1 MSITLLAFGRRGY
14 AIATSNMVL
23 SLRHHGYRGR
33 INLHCTED
41 MESMLDDATKLGVLM
56 HRLSNELA
64 SDPGKCKASLPTLIR
79 DDATLYLDV
88 DGIAMKDV
96 TPLVQQL
103 MQDERPILAQ
113 AATAYVVGGDAR
125 PQGHWWVA
133 PKTIIERHGLKEGDR
148 IFAVNTS
155 AVWMRKGDALDAVQ
169 RAILEAHAAY
179 SHRDLVHKWGGAI
192 PDELCLSAACA
203 VLGLDPTMP
212 ETACYFDRSPSKATQ
227 VAEAAYILPLY
238 GSRHSNGCTS
248 PHKRDIYDGQ
258 IRIMRGRA
266 EASRYASR
274 HIMAHKFIDQPM
286 PQRNAVSR
294 MPAAQAATASA

>member
-14 AIATSNMVL
+14 AIATANMVL

-33 INLHCTED
+33 INLHCTEG
-41 MESMLDDATKLGVLM
+41 MEAMLDDATKQEVLM
-56 HRLSNELA
+56 HGLSNELA
-64 SDPGKCKASLPTLIR
+64 SDPGMCKASLPSLIR

-96 TPLVQQL
+96 TPLVEQL
-103 MQDERPILAQ
+103 MLDERPILAQ
-113 AATAYVVGGDAR
+113 SAVPYVVGGDAR

-133 PKTIIERHGLKEGDR
+133 PRTMIERHDLHDGDR
-148 IFAVNTS
+148 IHAVNTS
-155 AVWMRKGDALDAVQ
+155 AVWMRKGDALNAVQ
-169 RAILEAHAAY
+169 REMLKAHAAY
-179 SHRDLVHKWGGAI
+179 SRRDLVHKWGASI

-212 ETACYFDRSPSKATQ
+212 SVACFFDRAPVKAAQ
-227 VAEAAYILPLY
+227 IAEAAYILPLY
-238 GSRHSNGCTS
+238 GSRMSNGCTS
-248 PHKRDIYDGQ
+248 EHKKTLYDGQ

-274 HIMAHKFIDQPM
+274 HVMAHKFIDQPT
-286 PQRNAVSR
+286 R
-294 MPAAQAATASA
+294 